1 MNVTEQQLHEIIAR
15 AIKEVLGDTVD
26 SPKSSATAK
35 VAEAPVTCGE
45 AAEVGAFSKDELAR
59 AMAFMASNR
68 GKDSQ
73 PKVGIFWFSPQT
85 NELFGVRSHLASDY
99 AKPNSRSEF
108 GEISCS
114 EMHEDVW
121 KKDFHRQSTKC
132 KNGGVGPY
140 VGAYEDT
147 PRGRIFY
154 NPDSDTYT
162 IAVGSWIHQ
171 HPEAIALIE
180 EEFNLADTKNEVKTA
195 YHWDIGQRWE

>member
-1 MNVTEQQLHEIIAR
+1 MNVTEEQLQQIIAR
-15 AIKEVLGDTVD
+15 AIKEILGDTID
-26 SPKSSATAK
+26 SPNSPATSR
-35 VAEAPVTCGE
+35 
-45 AAEVGAFSKDELAR
+45 AAEEPAAYGKAAPAIGEFDKEELQGAMDY
-59 AMAFMASNR
+59 MAANR
-68 GKDSQ
+68 GKDGE
-73 PKVGIFWFSPQT
+73 PKVGIFWYDPRHK
-85 NELFGVRSHLASDY
+85 ELFGVRSHLATDY

-108 GEISCS
+108 GGISCS

-121 KKDFHRQSTKC
+121 KHEYHKQKY

-154 NPDSDTYT
+154 NPGSDTYT

-171 HPEAIALIE
+171 HPEAIPMIE
-180 EEFNLADTKNEVKTA
+180 EEFNLSNTNHQVKTA